1 MISLLADRVSAF
13 GVSSSDFS
21 VVSLSAGS
29 VSTEASVDASLTV
42 SADFSGADLVV
53 GLSAVSEESAGGI
66 ISVSPTSILLLTS
79 GLSCCSCSTLTSY
92 WVAISHSES
101 PSCTVWVRDEEDSSA
116 EAVSSS
122 AGLSSSEGAS
132 SAGASS
138 AGEEDDSCESE
149 GSDACEII
157 SV

>member
-1 MISLLADRVSAF
+1 MSA
-13 GVSSSDFS
+13 
-21 VVSLSAGS
+21 A
-29 VSTEASVDASLTV
+29 
-42 SADFSGADLVV
+42 
-53 GLSAVSEESAGGI
+53 SEESAGGI

-149 GSDACEII
+149 ESDACEII